1 MVTTDALCT
10 AAVVLAYICIAG
22 VRIDP
27 LVPCRLAPARWMVYV
42 IPVTEVSAS
51 PRRTLSSPVEG
62 FAGSTRNVAV
72 ARRPGALKQRASSIE
87 SPFACG
93 FCACKIGTLQRP
105 ASIGPV
111 PDKECAATDALCTAT
126 VVCAHSG
133 VAGVGID
140 PLVPRRFSTIARC
153 VPNVIPVTEG
163 SASPRRTL
171 SSSVEGFAGSTRNVV
186 IATGS
191 STLKYI
197 ASSVVR
203 AGSSRIITAHEV
215 CERQSP
221 RIRVASTAFF
231 DSNEEL
237 VIGDIS
243 IATTV
248 VCAHSG
254 VACVLVDELVCSNGL
269 VAIARCMAAIMP
281 VKETSATPCRTR
293 SSSID
298 RIAGSACNVGI
309 VATVRAL
316 KRRTGSITA

>member
-1 MVTTDALCT
+1 MKVTERQRPAITRIIPNKELVTTDALCT

-27 LVPCRLAPARWMVYV
+27 LVPCRLATARWMVYV

-51 PRRTLSSPVEG
+51 PRRTLSSPIEG

-111 PDKECAATDALCTAT
+111 PDKELVATDALCTAT
-126 VVCAHSG
+126 VVFAHSG
-133 VAGVGID
+133 VAGVRID

-163 SASPRRTL
+163 SAGPRRTL

-203 AGSSRIITAHEV
+203 AGCQEARGVGKGGKTGVGTEKEKKGKKREKEKDNEKDFGQILQRPRTSSRIITALEV
-215 CERQSP
+215 CER
-221 RIRVASTAFF
+221 
-231 DSNEEL
+231 
-237 VIGDIS
+237 
-243 IATTV
+243 
-248 VCAHSG
+248 
-254 VACVLVDELVCSNGL
+254 
-269 VAIARCMAAIMP
+269 
-281 VKETSATPCRTR
+281 
-293 SSSID
+293 
-298 RIAGSACNVGI
+298 
-309 VATVRAL
+309 
-316 KRRTGSITA
+316 